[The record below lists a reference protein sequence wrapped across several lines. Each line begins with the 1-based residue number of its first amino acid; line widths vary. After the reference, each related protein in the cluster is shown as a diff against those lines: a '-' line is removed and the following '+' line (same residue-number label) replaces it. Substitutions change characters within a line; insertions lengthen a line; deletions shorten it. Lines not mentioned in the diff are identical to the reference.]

1 MTAANSDPTNL
12 VDLYIRLSVDAE
24 GKDSMERQEAD
35 LREWATREGL
45 TVRKVWR
52 DRGISGYKRGVKRPD
67 FDAAIAAVTAGE
79 VATLAVWKLD
89 RLSRRGAGQVGT
101 VLDEVDAVGGRL
113 YFLRDSLDSTIP
125 GHRFVI
131 VMVSEQARTES
142 ANTSLRVSA
151 KKQAQRKAGLY
162 LGGRRPWGYLIGDDR
177 KLRPHPTEAP
187 LVREAYD
194 RLMRGETMLAVCR
207 DFNER
212 GIPTRFGGAYWRS
225 SALSTTFR
233 SPTLAGLTP
242 DHREQREAGY
252 EGADIHPW
260 RDPDTGETVSLMAE
274 GVAPIVSEGE
284 RRALLEVLDSRLR
297 QYGRGMRAKK
307 QPETLLGGGLVLCA
321 ECRRTCN
328 SFGDAYRCRKRDYVG
343 DECKHPLSVTIKT
356 LEDAV
361 KREWAFYLARL
372 EPDDERLDAVAER
385 WLARNDPAT
394 TRERADLTDR
404 INTLEAKLAAADHD
418 HYVRGILPEAR
429 YSLIAAALG
438 EQIDR
443 TRAELTALPQPTANL
458 GALLDPEISLPA
470 IMAAPVL
477 EARALLRLTIDKV
490 IVTAAPRPGAR
501 FRSHERVR
509 IVWAGE
515 EVDPLTVDVSHLKQE
530 GTPRL
535 RRKAMVN
542 GTAPTNRAEEA
553 TA

>member
-1 MTAANSDPTNL
+1 MTITIATPTDL

-35 LREWATREGL
+35 LREWATRAGL

-52 DRGISGYKRGVKRPD
+52 DRGKSGYKRGVKRPD
-67 FDAAIAAVTAGE
+67 FDAAVAAVTSGE
-79 VATLAVWKLD
+79 VATLAIWKLD
-89 RLSRRGAGQVGT
+89 RLSRRGAGQVAT
-101 VLDEVDAVGGRL
+101 ILDDVDAVGGRL
-113 YFLRDSLDSTIP
+113 LFLKDNLDSSVQNS
-125 GHRFVI
+125 RMLI
-131 VMVSEQARTES
+131 VLVSEQARAES
-142 ANTSLRVSA
+142 ANTSLRVRA
-151 KKQAQRKAGLY
+151 KKVSQRKQGLY
-162 LGGRRPWGYLIGDDR
+162 LGGRRPWGYCIGDDR
-177 KLRPHPTEAP
+177 KLRPHPEEAP
-187 LVREAYD
+187 LVREAYE

-207 DFNER
+207 DFNAR
-212 GIPTRFGGAYWRS
+212 GIPTRFGGTHWRS

-242 DHREQREAGY
+242 DHREQRETGY

-343 DECKHPLSVTIKT
+343 EECKHPLSVTIKT
-356 LEDAV
+356 LEKAV

-372 EPDDERLDAVAER
+372 EPDDERLGVVAER
-385 WLARNDPAT
+385 WLARNDPGT
-394 TRERADLTDR
+394 MRERADLADR
-404 INTLEAKLAAADHD
+404 LSTLEAKLADADHD
-418 HYVRGILPEAR
+418 RYVRGVLPDAR

-438 EQIDR
+438 EKINR
-443 TRAELTALPQPTANL
+443 TRAELASLPQPTANL

-470 IMAAPVL
+470 IMDAPVL

-490 IVTAAPRPGAR
+490 IVTAAPKPGAR

-515 EVDPLTVDVSHLKQE
+515 EVDPLTLDVSHLKQDGKARE
-530 GTPRL
+530 
-535 RRKAMVN
+535 RRKA
-542 GTAPTNRAEEA
+542 A
-553 TA
+553 

>member
-1 MTAANSDPTNL
+1 MTATAADPSTL

-35 LREWATREGL
+35 LREWAARAGL

-52 DRGISGYKRGVKRPD
+52 DAGKSGYKRNVKRPD
-67 FDAAIAAVTAGE
+67 FDAAVAAVTSGE

-101 VLDEVDAVGGRL
+101 MLDDLDAVGGRL
-113 YFLRDSLDSTIP
+113 VFLRDSLDSSSPHSRTFI
-125 GHRFVI
+125 I
-131 VMVSEQARTES
+131 LVSEQARAES
-142 ANTSLRVSA
+142 ANTSLRVRA
-151 KKQAQRKAGLY
+151 KKVSQRKQGLY
-162 LGGRRPWGYLIGDDR
+162 LGGRRPYGYLVGNDR

-187 LVREAYD
+187 LVREAFD

-207 DFNER
+207 DWNDR

-233 SPTLAGLTP
+233 SPTLTGLTP

-252 EGADIHPW
+252 DGADIHPW

-284 RRALLEVLDSRLR
+284 RLALLQVLDSRLR

-307 QPETLLGGGLVLCA
+307 QPESLLGGGLVLCA

-328 SFGDAYRCRKRDYVG
+328 SFGSSYRCRKRDYVG
-343 DECKHPLSVTIKT
+343 AECAHPLNVTLGT

-372 EPDDERLDAVAER
+372 EPDDERLAVVADR
-385 WLARNDPAT
+385 WLARNDPGT
-394 TRERADLTDR
+394 TRERSDLADRLS
-404 INTLEAKLAAADHD
+404 TLEAKVAAADHD
-418 HYVRGILPEAR
+418 HYVRGVLPEAR
-429 YSLIAAALG
+429 YALIVGELG
-438 EQIDR
+438 KQIDR
-443 TRAELTALPQPTANL
+443 TRAELSNLPEPTANL

-490 IVTAAPRPGAR
+490 IVTAAPKPGAR

-515 EVDPLTVDVSHLKQE
+515 DVDPLTLDVGHLKQE
-530 GTPRL
+530 GTPRV
-535 RRKAMVN
+535 RR
-542 GTAPTNRAEEA
+542 EA
-553 TA
+553 A